1 MRSPPR
7 CKRDEPGCDRRCG
20 SRTSLEASAK
30 GSSASRET
38 ACRMAPLKALWATAA
53 CGCSETC
60 QARIRGL
67 MCPSYAALHRPRVV
81 EPQATTCTPQTAC
94 SPTLRAVTLCA
105 TDIRA
110 APRRMQ
116 SAGAEGG
123 GPQMSRRR
131 TDGGGLLRRYGY
143 RSAYAATG
151 ARCSDVTKGGTKS
164 LALTAPAVAFS
175 MRAMVFQSGRQTPR
189 RQRLTLAP
197 LTPISAPKRSVDLPT
212 SFSQS
217 PIVMVALCKCWT
229 LKSSRPI
236 NAQWTIAL
244 CPRREVWFC
253 CYAAQIMYAARMA
266 NRIRELREQ
275 RGWSSDH
282 LATLVGV
289 SGATIRRLE
298 LGDTKLT
305 LDWMRTLSE
314 ALEIG
319 RAHV

>member
-1 MRSPPR
+1 
-7 CKRDEPGCDRRCG
+7 
-20 SRTSLEASAK
+20 
-30 GSSASRET
+30 
-38 ACRMAPLKALWATAA
+38 
-53 CGCSETC
+53 
-60 QARIRGL
+60 
-67 MCPSYAALHRPRVV
+67 
-81 EPQATTCTPQTAC
+81 
-94 SPTLRAVTLCA
+94 
-105 TDIRA
+105 
-110 APRRMQ
+110 
-116 SAGAEGG
+116 
-123 GPQMSRRR
+123 MSRRR

-305 LDWMRTLSE
+305 VDWMRTLSE
-314 ALEIG
+314 ALGCAPTDLLVLAAIAETEPEVVSYDGGPNAARTAVRRKGIEVYRVERSSLG
-319 RAHV
+319 AVGINPGDIVTVDESPEAISDVESGAVVLVDIEGALDRKSTRMNSSLIPLSRMPSSA